1 MVAAPVFSLSVPAK
15 LQEISVDWNNRGYIM
30 KTAKKKNKEKGG
42 GEGGIQQCLVVDV
55 KEMKDSI
62 PSTFQ

>member
-1 MVAAPVFSLSVPAK
+1 
-15 LQEISVDWNNRGYIM
+15 M
-30 KTAKKKNKEKGG
+30 KTAKNKKKNKEEGG
-42 GEGGIQQCLVVDV
+42 GEGVIQQCLVVDV